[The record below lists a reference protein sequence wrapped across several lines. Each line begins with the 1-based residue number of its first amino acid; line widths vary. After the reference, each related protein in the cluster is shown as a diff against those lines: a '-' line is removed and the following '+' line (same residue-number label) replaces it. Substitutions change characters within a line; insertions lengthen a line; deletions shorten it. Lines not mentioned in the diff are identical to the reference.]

1 MDCPTQSVWFLVS
14 PGSGILSVAGPWEV
28 LGHANEV
35 LGREAYRLEA
45 FGAGGPETLTR
56 HGLLLGNLKALPPRG
71 GALPDLVV
79 VAGASPRPPVAG
91 EPAPFVAWLRENQ
104 PRIGTLASICT
115 GAFAL
120 AAAGILDGRRA
131 TTHWLHLDTL
141 RRRYPAVRVVD
152 EGIHV
157 KDGPVWTSAGV
168 TAGIDLALA
177 LVEEAHGHAAAM
189 QVAKRM
195 VLFLHRSGNQ
205 AQFSLA
211 LRRQEQEPG
220 KLRHISAFVVEHLHE
235 ALSVER
241 LAEGVGMSPR
251 TLSRWCRLHMD
262 TTPAGLVRQL
272 RIDEAR
278 RLLEETA
285 LPLKDVTARA
295 GFGDASTLWRAF
307 TQDLG
312 VTPAEYRE
320 RFASPGR

>member
-1 MDCPTQSVWFLVS
+1 MDGPARSVWFLVS

-45 FGAGGPETLTR
+45 FGAEGPETPTR
-56 HGLLLGNLKALPPRG
+56 HGLLLGKLKALPPPG
-71 GALPDLVV
+71 GGVPDMVV

-91 EPAPFVAWLRENQ
+91 APAPFVAWLREKH
-104 PRIGTLASICT
+104 REVGTLVSICT

-211 LRRQEQEPG
+211 LRRQEEAPG
-220 KLRHISAFVVEHLHE
+220 RLRHISAFVVEHLHE

-272 RIDEAR
+272 RIDAAR

-312 VTPAEYRE
+312 VTPAEYRQ